1 MKGEVLQ
8 SQFASLTTMA
18 WDMHV
23 SNEDKKTCIKAKMEV
38 NLKKKKKIRFNNFK
52 MVKNMGILTNA

>member
-1 MKGEVLQ
+1 M
-8 SQFASLTTMA
+8 
-18 WDMHV
+18 